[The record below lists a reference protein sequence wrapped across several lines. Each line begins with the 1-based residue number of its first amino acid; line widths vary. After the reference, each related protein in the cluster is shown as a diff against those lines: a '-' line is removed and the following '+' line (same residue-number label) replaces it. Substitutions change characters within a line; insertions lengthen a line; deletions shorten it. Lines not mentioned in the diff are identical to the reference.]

1 MKHRVFLP
9 GIILILVGLLFL
21 GRNVGWINHS
31 LFQILFSWQMLLIV
45 AGLCSFFYRH
55 FIGGLALIA
64 FGTYFLL
71 PHLDIWWAENAQNYW
86 PVLIVLTGI
95 IILFKK
101 PHKKRDKWHHK
112 IATDMVYTSEDGY
125 VRSEAT
131 FGSVT
136 QIVVDPIFRGATIKN
151 TFAST
156 VIDLRRTSLDA
167 AETFIDVESTFGSIE
182 IFVPSTWVVVSKAD
196 ADFGG
201 IDDKRFHS
209 GFVEFNNSQKAII
222 RGKIVFSGLEIKN

>member
-1 MKHRVFLP
+1 
-9 GIILILVGLLFL
+9 LI
-21 GRNVGWINHS
+21 
-31 LFQILFSWQMLLIV
+31 
-45 AGLCSFFYRH
+45 
-55 FIGGLALIA
+55 
-64 FGTYFLL
+64 
-71 PHLDIWWAENAQNYW
+71 
-86 PVLIVLTGI
+86 GI

-112 IATDMVYTSEDGY
+112 IATDMVYTSEDGF
-125 VRSEAT
+125 VLSEAA

-167 AETFIDVESTFGSIE
+167 LETFIDVESTFGNIE
-182 IFVPSTWVVVSKAD
+182 IFVPNTWVVVSKAN

-209 GFVEFNNSQKAII
+209 GFIEFNNNQKVII